1 MSTVQLAQ
9 IQTQEDLQTPEECT
23 APEECTGKVLIVD
36 DDPKNRLILRA
47 ALEHKGHCIGE
58 AENGEQ
64 ALQKA
69 RSDPPDV
76 VVLDVMM
83 PGLSGY
89 DVCNRLKRDAAT
101 AHIPVIMV
109 TALTDRASF
118 LKGMEQG
125 ANDFISKPVDIH
137 EVALRV
143 RNAVYSKRLF
153 DQLEEKY
160 KKLKKLEELRDN
172 LVHMIIHDLRQPL
185 TAIMGYLQLFQIQ
198 EGEEADASLIQSA
211 ISSVHLAA
219 DMTNALLDIQ
229 RLEEGKLQLNRGEHN
244 LLSLAEK
251 SIKALEPL
259 MNGHTIQFEAVENQ
273 AIANCDRD
281 LIQRVIMNLLV
292 NAVNYTPGNGTV
304 SLRIESVDS
313 QVKFSVSDTGIGI
326 PEEFQT
332 AIFDKFGQ
340 VESRKSA
347 GKHSSGL
354 GLTFCKMAV
363 EEHGGEIGVESD
375 PGQGSTFWF
384 TLPAAAAGIERG

>member
-1 MSTVQLAQ
+1 MSTIQMTQTWKQVQS
-9 IQTQEDLQTPEECT
+9 PEK
-23 APEECTGKVLIVD
+23 CTGNVLIVD
-36 DDPKNRLILRA
+36 DDPKNRLVLRA
-47 ALEHKGHCIGE
+47 VLEQQGHCIGE
-58 AENGEQ
+58 AEDGEQ
-64 ALQKA
+64 ALQKV
-69 RSDPPDV
+69 RTDPPDV

-83 PGLSGY
+83 PGISGY
-89 DVCNRLKRDAAT
+89 EVCNRLKRDPAT
-101 AHIPVIMV
+101 AHIPVLMV
-109 TALTDRASF
+109 TALTDRASR
-118 LKGMEQG
+118 LKGMEKG
-125 ANDFISKPVDIH
+125 ANDFITKPVDIH

-160 KKLKKLEELRDN
+160 TKLKELEEIRDN

-211 ISSVHLAA
+211 ISSVVLAA
-219 DMTNALLDIQ
+219 DMTNAVLDIQ
-229 RLEEGKLQLNRGEHN
+229 RQEEGKLQLNRGEYS
-244 LLSLAEK
+244 LQSLAEE

-259 MNGHTIQFEAVENQ
+259 MNGHTIRFEAVEKQ
-273 AIANCDRD
+273 AIADCDRD

-304 SLRIESVDS
+304 SLRIESVGPR
-313 QVKFSVSDTGIGI
+313 VKFSVSDTGIGI

-332 AIFDKFGQ
+332 AIFDRFGQ
-340 VESRKSA
+340 VESRKIA

-384 TLPAAAAGIERG
+384 TLPAAAAGAEHG

>member
-1 MSTVQLAQ
+1 MSTARL
-9 IQTQEDLQTPEECT
+9 IQTREQLRAT
-23 APEECTGKVLIVD
+23 EECTGKVLIVD
-36 DDPKNRLILRA
+36 DDSKNRLVLQA
-47 ALEHKGHCIGE
+47 VLEQQGHCISE
-58 AENGEQ
+58 AEDGEQ
-64 ALQKA
+64 ALQKV
-69 RSDPPDV
+69 RTDPPDV

-83 PGLSGY
+83 PGISGY
-89 DVCNRLKRDAAT
+89 EVCNRLKRDPAT
-101 AHIPVIMV
+101 AHIPVLMV
-109 TALTDRASF
+109 TALTDRASR

-125 ANDFISKPVDIH
+125 ANDFITKPVDIH

-160 KKLKKLEELRDN
+160 TKLKELEEIRDN

-211 ISSVHLAA
+211 ISSVVLAA
-219 DMTNALLDIQ
+219 DMTNAVLDIQ
-229 RLEEGKLQLNRGEHN
+229 RQEEGKLQLNRGEYS
-244 LLSLAEK
+244 LQSLAEE

-259 MNGHTIQFEAVENQ
+259 MNGHTIQFEAAEKQ
-273 AIANCDRD
+273 AIADCDRD

-304 SLRIESVDS
+304 SLRIESVGPR
-313 QVKFSVSDTGIGI
+313 VKFSVSDTGIGI

-332 AIFDKFGQ
+332 AIFDRFGQ
-340 VESRKSA
+340 VESGKIA

-384 TLPAAAAGIERG
+384 TLPTAARAAGE